1 MNKIL
6 RYYVRA
12 ILFLFPIAFIPI
24 LADGF
29 SFGKEW
35 FLMISAMIG
44 LILWIINLLTAKE
57 KVIKTNKVFWLFLI
71 AVLVSAVSFI
81 RLGTG
86 VQMRS
91 LMSGMGFG
99 AVISIFAWFFIWL
112 QIADKEEFNKG
123 IIALTF
129 SGIIVGIVSLIV
141 FILPSNILPLLIPKK
156 HTLVS
161 ITASWSLTGSLFSE
175 VILLLFLVGE
185 WAKRLIIKIKE
196 KNEVMGY
203 VKEAIGL
210 AFFGLIFALDI
221 YKIIKT
227 GWLNLDLRS
236 AWVIAVESLKNSPI
250 FGMGLGNFIQAFNL
264 FKPVSFNLTKVW
276 SSSFALSSVGLLH
289 IWTELGLIGL
299 ALVVYAIFGWV
310 KSKKTIK
317 FWQITALILIC
328 LLLPLNI
335 ITIFLLGW
343 LLSTQEVFKIKE
355 AKPILKVGEK
365 GFNIM
370 PYLLSVVL
378 LVGIG
383 FGGFW
388 YVRMFLGDVYFRNSL
403 VSASANDGNG
413 TYNSQIKAIAMN
425 PNYAYYR
432 EVYSQTNLALAQN
445 ILSVETVSDTD
456 KEKASTL
463 VQQAVREAKAAVSL
477 EENNAAYWSSLSSI
491 YRSLVGVVDGAA
503 DWSLQ
508 AYQQTL
514 VLNPVDPI
522 TNLNMGGLYY
532 AAEQYDS
539 AERSFEE
546 AVKDKQDYANAWY
559 NWAYAAKK
567 LNKLD
572 VAVSRLEQ
580 ALTLVGKDSSDYETA
595 AKELETWKQE
605 QTAANAK
612 KAESQKTTEQTG
624 TQTSQQQTTEQPKQV
639 VETPVETVIPTAAVT
654 PVVEVTPSPVVQ
666 P

>member
-6 RYYVRA
+6 RYYTRF
-12 ILFLFPIAFIPI
+12 ILFLFPISFIPI
-24 LADGF
+24 LADSF

-35 FLMISAMIG
+35 VLMISAMVG
-44 LILWIINLLTAKE
+44 LILWIINLLTTKE

-71 AVLVSAVSFI
+71 AVIFSAISFI

-91 LMSGMGFG
+91 LMGTMGFG
-99 AVISIFAWFFIWL
+99 TVMSMFVWFFIWL

-123 IIALTF
+123 VVALTI
-129 SGIIVGIVSLIV
+129 SGIITGIVSLIV
-141 FILPSNILPLLIPKK
+141 FMIPSNSLPLLLPKK
-156 HTLVS
+156 NTLVS
-161 ITASWSLTGSLFSE
+161 ISAGWSLTGSLFSE
-175 VILLLFLVGE
+175 VILLIFLVGE
-185 WAKRLIIKIKE
+185 WTRRLIIKIKE
-196 KNEVMGY
+196 KNEVTDY
-203 VKEAIGL
+203 IKEAVGV

-227 GWLNLDLRS
+227 GWISLDLRS

-250 FGMGLGNFIQAFNL
+250 FGMGIGNFVQAFNL
-264 FKPVSFNLTKVW
+264 FKPTSFNLTQAW
-276 SSSFALSSVGLLH
+276 SNTFSLSSLGILH

-299 ALVVYAIFGWV
+299 ILTIYFVFILV
-310 KSKKTIK
+310 KSKKLVK
-317 FWQITALILIC
+317 FWQVTFLILIS
-328 LLLPLNI
+328 LFLPLNI
-335 ITIFLLGW
+335 ITLFLLGW
-343 LLSTQEVFKIKE
+343 LLSTKEIFKIKE
-355 AKPILKVGEK
+355 VKPLLKVSEK
-365 GFNIM
+365 DFNIM

-388 YVRMFLGDVYFRNSL
+388 YAKMFLGDFYFRNSL
-403 VSASANDGNG
+403 VAASKNDGNE
-413 TYNSQIKAIAMN
+413 TYNFQIKAIGIN

-432 EVYSQTNLALAQN
+432 EIYSQTNLALAQN
-445 ILSVETVSDTD
+445 ILSVEKVSDTD

-463 VQQAVREAKAAVSL
+463 VQQAVREAKASVSL
-477 EENNAAYWSSLSSI
+477 EENNAIYWSNLASI
-491 YRSLVGVVDGAA
+491 YRSLVGIVDGAA

-508 AYQQTL
+508 AYQQTI

-546 AVKDKQDYANAWY
+546 SVKVKQDYANAWY

-572 VAVSRLEQ
+572 AAVSRLEK
-580 ALTLVGKDSSDYETA
+580 ALTLVDSNSTDYETA
-595 AKELETWKQE
+595 AKELESWKQE
-605 QTAANAK
+605 QTEANSK
-612 KAESQKTTEQTG
+612 KAQTQ
-624 TQTSQQQTTEQPKQV
+624 QTSQQAVQQTTEQTKQV
-639 VETPVETVIPTAAVT
+639 VETPVETATPTAAVT
-654 PVVEVTPSPVVQ
+654 PVVELEPVVTP
-666 P
+666 

>member
-6 RYYVRA
+6 RYYARF
-12 ILFLFPIAFIPI
+12 ILFLFPIVFIPI

-35 FLMISAMIG
+35 FLMISAFIG

-71 AVLVSAVSFI
+71 AVIFGAISFI
-81 RLGTG
+81 RLGAG

-91 LMSGMGFG
+91 LMGTMGFG
-99 AVISIFAWFFIWL
+99 TLVSIFIWFFIWL

-123 IIALTF
+123 IIALTI
-129 SGIIVGIVSLIV
+129 SGIVAGIVSLIV
-141 FILPSNILPLLIPKK
+141 FVLPSNSLPLLIPKK
-156 HTLVS
+156 NTLVS
-161 ITASWSLTGSLFSE
+161 ISANWSLVGSLFSE
-175 VILLLFLVGE
+175 VVLLLFLVGE
-185 WAKRLIIKIKE
+185 WAKRLTIKIRE
-196 KNEVMGY
+196 KIEITDY
-203 VKEAIGL
+203 IKEAAAV

-227 GWLNLDLRS
+227 GWVSLDLKS

-250 FGMGLGNFIQAFNL
+250 FGMGIGNFVQAFNL
-264 FKPVSFNLTKVW
+264 FKPASFNLTQAW
-276 SSSFALSSVGLLH
+276 SNTFSLSSLGILH

-299 ALVVYAIFGWV
+299 IWAIYSIFVWV
-310 KSKKTIK
+310 KSKKLVK
-317 FWQITALILIC
+317 FWQISALILIC
-328 LLLPLNI
+328 LFLPLNV
-335 ITIFLLGW
+335 ITLFLLGW
-343 LLSTQEVFKIKE
+343 LLSTEEVFKIKE

-365 GFNIM
+365 DFNIM

-388 YVRMFLGDVYFRNSL
+388 YFRMFLGDFYFRNSL
-403 VSASANDGNG
+403 VAASTNDGNG
-413 TYNSQIKAIAMN
+413 TYNLQIKAIGMN
-425 PNYAYYR
+425 PNYAYYH

-445 ILSVETVSDTD
+445 ILSEKDVTD
-456 KEKASTL
+456 ENKQKASTL
-463 VQQAVREAKAAVSL
+463 VQQAVREAKSAVSL
-477 EENNAAYWSSLSSI
+477 EENNAIYWSNLASL

-514 VLNPVDPI
+514 ILNPVDPV
-522 TNLNMGGLYY
+522 TNLNMGGLFY

-539 AERSFEE
+539 AERGFEE
-546 AVKDKQDYANAWY
+546 AVKDKQNYANAWY

-572 VAVSRLEQ
+572 AAVSRLQQ
-580 ALTLVGKDSSDYETA
+580 ALTLVDSSSADYETA
-595 AKELETWKQE
+595 SKELETWKQE

-612 KAESQKTTEQTG
+612 KAESQKTT
-624 TQTSQQQTTEQPKQV
+624 QQTNAETTPSQTIEQPKQV
-639 VETPVETVIPTAAVT
+639 VETPVETVVPTTKVT
-654 PVVEVTPSPVVQ
+654 PVIEVTPSPTL
-666 P
+666 